1 MKSMNG
7 YHPLT
12 VILYYAALSAVVMIT
27 MNALLIV
34 IGLISSLT
42 CYFMIRRSRDAR
54 SDLYFALLFLIMVAV
69 NPIFSHKGVTVLFV
83 LNDTPVTL
91 EAFLFGI
98 FASAMAIEMIY
109 FFRSLSVIMTEDKL
123 LAVFGVF
130 SPKAALILSMAL
142 RYVPLFGRQAGKIE
156 KSQKALGI
164 YKEDSVPDAL
174 RAKLRI
180 FSVLC
185 TWALENGIITADS
198 MSARGYGV
206 RKRTEYKIYKFTKAD
221 ALFLSISAALLAV
234 VVSGALAG
242 ALKCDYYPT
251 FKLAKPSLLS
261 YIAYVSYALL
271 AFIPIITET
280 GERIKWKYLT
290 SGI

>member
-1 MKSMNG
+1 MKCMNE

-12 VILYYAALSAVVMIT
+12 VILYYAALSVVVMVT

-34 IGLISSLT
+34 TGLISSLT
-42 CYFMIRRSRDAR
+42 YYFMIRRARDAR
-54 SDLYFALLFLIMVAV
+54 SNLYFALLFVIMAAV

-91 EAFLFGI
+91 EAFLFGV

-109 FFRSLSVIMTEDKL
+109 FFRALSVIMTSDKL
-123 LAVFGVF
+123 LSVFGFF
-130 SPKAALILSMAL
+130 SPKVALILSMAL
-142 RYVPLFGRQAGKIE
+142 RYVPLFGRQAGKID

-164 YKEDSVPDAL
+164 YKEDSAPDTL

-206 RKRTEYKIYKFTKAD
+206 RKRSEYKVYKFRKAD
-221 ALFLSISAALLAV
+221 ACFLLIAAALLSV
-234 VVSGALAG
+234 VVSGALTG
-242 ALKCDYYPT
+242 ALRCDYYPA
-251 FKLAKPSLLS
+251 FKIAAPTLLS
-261 YIAYVSYALL
+261 YFSYISYALL
-271 AFIPIITET
+271 ALIPIITET

-290 SGI
+290 SRI

>member
-1 MKSMNG
+1 MKSMNE
-7 YHPLT
+7 YHPLA

-34 IGLISSLT
+34 MGLISSLT
-42 CYFMIRRSRDAR
+42 YYFMIRRSHDAR
-54 SDLYFALLFLIMVAV
+54 SNIYFALLFLIMVAV
-69 NPIFSHKGVTVLFV
+69 NPIFSHKGSTVLFV
-83 LNDTPVTL
+83 MNDTPVTL
-91 EAFLFGI
+91 EAFLFGV

-109 FFRSLSVIMTEDKL
+109 FFRALSVIMTEDKL
-123 LAVFGVF
+123 LAVFGFF
-130 SPKAALILSMAL
+130 SPKTALVLSMAL

-164 YKEDSVPDAL
+164 YKEDNVPDTV

-206 RKRTEYKIYKFTKAD
+206 RKRTEYRLYKFRKAD
-221 ALFLSISAALLAV
+221 ALLILITASLLAV
-234 VVSGALAG
+234 VVAG
-242 ALKCDYYPT
+242 ALLGALNCDYYPV
-251 FKLAKPSLLS
+251 FKLADPTPLS
-261 YIAYVSYALL
+261 YIAYISYALL
-271 AFIPIITET
+271 ALIPIINET

-290 SGI
+290 SRV